1 MRAVVP
7 ACAPPTNDDGKETE
21 GGSPA
26 GSAAPLRE
34 RREHYWGQAV
44 QYLER
49 GVQVRANKKVTL
61 LARREADRVRF
72 SLKEGVG
79 AFVGKPPWKI
89 EWGGGASVES
99 PHFQRVHYC
108 ELLVG
113 DYLMRLKS
121 RRFPPIEKEMRMIL
135 AHCGNLFLDPEVI
148 AEITHWFACL
158 ELVHGQ
164 QDFSPGASIEAMSKT
179 PLRLG

>member
-1 MRAVVP
+1 M
-7 ACAPPTNDDGKETE
+7 
-21 GGSPA
+21 
-26 GSAAPLRE
+26 
-34 RREHYWGQAV
+34 

-89 EWGGGASVES
+89 ERGGGASVES

-121 RRFPPIEKEMRMIL
+121 RRFPPIEKEMKMIL
-135 AHCGNLFLDPEVI
+135 AHRGNLFLDPEVI

>member
-1 MRAVVP
+1 M
-7 ACAPPTNDDGKETE
+7 
-21 GGSPA
+21 
-26 GSAAPLRE
+26 
-34 RREHYWGQAV
+34 

-49 GVQVRANKKVTL
+49 GVQVRANTKITL

-164 QDFSPGASIEAMSKT
+164 QDFSRARPSRPCPRRAATGLKT
-179 PLRLG
+179 KAEIRARARLPIATFVLILSWLP